1 MNQTHPEAP
10 AKHTPTDINAAPRK
24 GRRKLIQ
31 AGIAGAPVLLALKS
45 TPVLAGNCKHPSG
58 FSVSGNLSATGGKNC
73 SSPFPGPTDWI
84 KNPSTWPSGITP
96 DTVFKTALGANA
108 LGQADTF
115 TLGEALGDTANPLN
129 AKAAAV
135 FLGSFSYGPPG
146 PAVIKALW
154 TDGVQGGGYASLG
167 YTNESTTWHQT
178 EVAKYFDYL
187 LGLIF

>member
-1 MNQTHPEAP
+1 MSSGVFLSMEVHHSFSYVE
-10 AKHTPTDINAAPRK
+10 
-24 GRRKLIQ
+24 
-31 AGIAGAPVLLALKS
+31 PVLLS
-45 TPVLAGNCKHPSG
+45 
-58 FSVSGNLSATGGKNC
+58 
-73 SSPFPGPTDWI
+73 
-84 KNPSTWPSGITP
+84 
-96 DTVFKTALGANA
+96 
-108 LGQADTF
+108 
-115 TLGEALGDTANPLN
+115 

-167 YTNESTTWHQT
+167 YKNESTTWHQT